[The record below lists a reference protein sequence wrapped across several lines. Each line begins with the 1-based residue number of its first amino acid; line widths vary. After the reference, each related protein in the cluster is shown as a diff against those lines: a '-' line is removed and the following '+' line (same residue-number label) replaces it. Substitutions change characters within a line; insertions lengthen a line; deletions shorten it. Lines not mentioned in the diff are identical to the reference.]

1 MIMRGTA
8 GHGYPLVDAMGGD
21 GVPTRLAPNLLVA
34 REVVGDAPS
43 QPEADASQD
52 NVFAVVNQ
60 VTTEYVDE
68 CLAKSSSLRRA
79 AAEVVLPHTYSRS
92 YGRLMLAR
100 PLFVDHNEITGF
112 ADDLTAVFTLLTS
125 LPARCF
131 DGDLQRYCAALGMDE
146 RLAGLMRLGATG
158 RPELYGRAD
167 AYHDGTSFK
176 LLEFNVGSE
185 LGGIDAAQVNR
196 AFLNVASFRHFAD
209 HHQLAYIDTAAVLAN
224 ALRNAAHPVTSGGE
238 PVVALLEG
246 RGGLSEHEHV
256 FVAIQEAMRGHG
268 IDLVLGEI
276 DQVRFRNGKVML
288 DNIPVDVVLRY
299 FAADQLLDH
308 PTGRDTLE
316 LLMRVHHT
324 GGTVLFTPLEAGL
337 FASKACLAVLH
348 DPRLR
353 GEFTE
358 AERELVDRIV
368 PWTRLVGGAATN
380 RDELLDA
387 CRANRDA
394 LVLKPGVGYGGVG
407 VVLGREVSDR
417 VWFQT
422 LIAVKDQDYVVQ
434 RIVTPASE
442 PVCNPDT
449 GVLEDWRANW
459 GIFTT
464 RAGYAGAFVRALQAH
479 DGSVISYSNA
489 GTRGTCVYTYPPR
502 NPPRTAMEA
511 VA

>member
-1 MIMRGTA
+1 MDNFFSTGAEVSGA
-8 GHGYPLVDAMGGD
+8 GG
-21 GVPTRLAPNLLVA
+21 
-34 REVVGDAPS
+34 APS
-43 QPEADASQD
+43 QPELGLSRDTGLATLLGE
-52 NVFAVVNQ
+52 VNQ

-68 CLAKSSSLRRA
+68 CLGKSSSLRRA
-79 AAEVVLPHTYSRS
+79 ATEVVLPHTYSKS
-92 YGRLMLAR
+92 YGKLMLAR
-100 PLFVDHNEITGF
+100 PLFVNHDKITGF
-112 ADDLTAVFTLLTS
+112 ADDLTALFTLLTS

-146 RLAGLMRLGATG
+146 RLAELVRLGATG
-158 RPELYGRAD
+158 HPELYGRAD

-196 AFLNVASFRHFAD
+196 AFLNVASFRDFAD
-209 HHQLAYIDTAAVLAN
+209 HFQLAYIDTAAVLAD
-224 ALRNAAHPVTSGGE
+224 ALHTAAHRVTSSGE

-246 RGGLSEHEHV
+246 PGGLNEHEHV
-256 FVAIQEAMRGHG
+256 FVAIQEAMRSHG

-276 DQVRFRNGKVML
+276 DQVRFRNGKVTL
-288 DNIPVDVVLRY
+288 DSIPVDIVLRY

-308 PTGRDTLE
+308 PTSRDTLD

-324 GGTVLFTPLEAGL
+324 GGTVLFTPLEAAL
-337 FASKACLAVLH
+337 FASKACLALVH
-348 DPRLR
+348 DPGLR
-353 GEFTE
+353 EEFTE

-368 PWTRLVGGAATN
+368 PWTRVVGAGSPARPGAVTAAD
-380 RDELLDA
+380 RVELLDS
-387 CRANRDA
+387 CRAHREA
-394 LVLKPGVGYGGVG
+394 LILKPGVGYGGVG
-407 VVLGREVSDR
+407 AVLGREVSDR
-417 VWFQT
+417 EWSEI
-422 LIAVKDQDYVVQ
+422 LIAAKDQDYVVQ

-449 GVLEDWRANW
+449 GALEDWRANW

-464 RAGYAGAFVRALQAH
+464 RAGYAGAFVRALQVQ

-502 NPPRTAMEA
+502 TATA
-511 VA
+511 GVA